1 MAGRFTIEAVFK
13 GVDKFTKPVT
23 RMQNRVQKF
32 TRSATAGLRRVQIA
46 TRRAAEQFKLFG
58 GLAVRGLRL
67 AAGAFGFLVS
77 SFSKIEDAQAAFQPI
92 LGSVEKA
99 KELVDALN
107 KTAATT
113 PFQFETLAGAAKQ
126 LLPVIEG
133 DAQNLIDTI
142 RRLGDTAGGNAQ
154 KLESITRGFTKAM
167 LKGKVDLE
175 SLNMIGEAG
184 VPIFKE
190 MAASMGITTA
200 QLFKMITAGKVTTGE
215 LTKTFKKMTSEG
227 GLFFKGMEIASATV
241 SGKLST
247 LRDNVT
253 LAAASIGSTLAPT
266 IKEIIDELLVV
277 AQNVG
282 KWAEANKE
290 LIGTEFKK
298 MVQNIRDFIGF
309 VKDNGA
315 TILRMGKNILIVAA
329 SLKVLSVIISVI
341 NILMSL
347 NPIVLV
353 VLAVIAAISL
363 FIVWIKFLI
372 ANWDSFGRFFA
383 MVWEGIVGAF
393 NSSVQFM
400 QDIWDGLIEGITSG
414 ILDAMKLMEDLFD
427 AAKRV
432 FGLSKKEDIEKATIT
447 RLQAVNPAANIL
459 ANMTDEERARLES
472 DPAARIAFGL
482 PPRSESK
489 ASATVTIKDET
500 GRAEISKSATSGA
513 GSGINLQPTGAF

>member
-13 GVDKFTKPVT
+13 GIDKFTKPVT

-32 TRSATAGLRRVQIA
+32 TRSATAGMRRIQIA
-46 TRRAAEQFKLFG
+46 TRRAAESFKLFG
-58 GLAVRGLRL
+58 GIAARGLRF
-67 AAGAFGFLVS
+67 AGKALGFLVS
-77 SFSKIEDAQAAFQPI
+77 SFSQIEDAQASFQPI

-175 SLNMIGEAG
+175 SLNMIAEAG

-190 MAASMGITTA
+190 MAGSMGITTA
-200 QLFKMITAGKVTTGE
+200 QLFKMVTAGKVTTAE

-253 LAAASIGSTLAPT
+253 LAAAKIGEVLAPT
-266 IKEIIDELLVV
+266 IKEVIDELLVV

-290 LIGTEFKK
+290 LIGAEFKN
-298 MVQNIRDFIGF
+298 MVQSIRDFIGF
-309 VKDNGA
+309 IKENGP
-315 TILRMGKNILIVAA
+315 TLLRMGKNILIVAA
-329 SLKVLSVIISVI
+329 SLKVLSVIITAI
-341 NILMSL
+341 NILMAL

-372 ANWDSFGRFFA
+372 ENWAAFGLFFA
-383 MVWEGIVGAF
+383 DVWDGIVNVF
-393 NSSVQFM
+393 NDAVQFM
-400 QDIWDGLIEGITSG
+400 QDIWDGLIDGITAG
-414 ILDAMKLMEDLFD
+414 ILDALELMKGLFD

-432 FGLSKKEDIEKATIT
+432 FGLSTKEDEEKAALT
-447 RLQAVNPAANIL
+447 RAQALNPAANIL
-459 ANMTDEERARLES
+459 ANLTDEERARLEA

-482 PPRSESK
+482 PPRSESN
-489 ASATVTIKDET
+489 ASATVTIKDES
-500 GRAEISKSATSGA
+500 GRAEITQSKASGSGA
-513 GSGINLQPTGAF
+513 GISLEPSGAF